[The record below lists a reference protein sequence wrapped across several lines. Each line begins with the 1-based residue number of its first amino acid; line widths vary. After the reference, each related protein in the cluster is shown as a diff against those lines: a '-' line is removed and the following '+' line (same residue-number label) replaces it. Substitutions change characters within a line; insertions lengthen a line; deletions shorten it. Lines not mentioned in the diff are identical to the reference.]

1 MPSRNS
7 SCFKSM
13 TPMQYVSATPCAHQ
27 STRLWAAVL
36 GHLTLCPFRER
47 AKGQSSKVVYSLGR
61 GEIYTPYPTENLFV
75 IRCFRV
81 WSQCIG
87 IWIEFCQSIL
97 SILKIPMKLLH
108 YGICFSEKQYHPNHV
123 LDLRLLLGPYSIHQP
138 FSGFIHLSP
147 PLLLSH
153 KQTVAPV
160 SLPALTAA
168 LYLTLLHETS
178 WSSLRFLHW
187 LLTLEICC
195 FCSIDITFTKIFTD
209 TLIIKPL
216 ESPASQRHFAVLTSP
231 FLLEWFASFGF
242 QATVSWLPSQLPNSS
257 FHRYRSSSKPPK

>member
-13 TPMQYVSATPCAHQ
+13 TPMQYVSATLCAHQ
-27 STRLWAAVL
+27 SMRLWADVL
-36 GHLTLCPFRER
+36 GHLTLCPFRGR

-87 IWIEFCQSIL
+87 IWIEFCQSVL

-108 YGICFSEKQYHPNHV
+108 YGVCFSEKQYHPNHV

-168 LYLTLLHETS
+168 LYLLS
-178 WSSLRFLHW
+178 SYSSLRFYME
-187 LLTLEICC
+187 LLEVVYASCIG
-195 FCSIDITFTKIFTD
+195 FW
-209 TLIIKPL
+209 PL
-216 ESPASQRHFAVLTSP
+216 KSAASARLTS
-231 FLLEWFASFGF
+231 LLQRSPL
-242 QATVSWLPSQLPNSS
+242 TPSSLSL
-257 FHRYRSSSKPPK
+257 